1 MTERGKKAWTKWR
14 KVICEEARSGQSVS
28 AFCRE
33 RGVCAPQFFAWKKRL
48 SQAEAAKFV
57 EVKLAAAAAEAR
69 ASRGAAIA
77 VRLKNDRSLV
87 VGPGFDADHLRAL
100 LLVVESWA

>member
-14 KVICEEARSGQSVS
+14 KVVSAQARSGQSVS

-33 RGVCAPQFFAWKKRL
+33 RGVSAPQFFAWKKRL
-48 SQAEAAKFV
+48 SQAEASKFV
-57 EVKLAAAAAEAR
+57 EVTLAAAAPQAR
-69 ASRGAAIA
+69 ASRGAAIE

-87 VGPGFDADHLRAL
+87 AEPGFDADHLRAL
-100 LLVVESWA
+100 LAVVESWA